1 MRASPT
7 PMSPDRPNRAHST
20 RGTAIALL
28 YIFLWASAFVPSR
41 MLSVL
46 GQPIWVLAV
55 RFTIASA
62 LVAGIIAATGR
73 RWPETPRA
81 WAQLAGY
88 GLLANAGYLGLTY
101 EALRHLSAGM
111 GAIIASTN
119 PLLLALVAPALLG
132 ESLSFR
138 KVLGL
143 LLGFAGVLV
152 AMAARAGTQAARPQ
166 DVLLGFLG
174 VVALVG
180 STLVFKRLAVKEDP
194 VVANAVQLGAAGL
207 VLVPVAALLEGA
219 PRLHPTPTFVVC
231 LAYLILV
238 LSLGGSWLWF
248 WLLRHGEASRVS
260 AFYFLTPIFGLGLG
274 ALLLGER
281 VTWLDAVG
289 LAAVALGI
297 GLVQW
302 APAARPRPGVEPS
315 PVMADPGR

>member
-1 MRASPT
+1 
-7 PMSPDRPNRAHST
+7 MSPPRPNRADSA
-20 RGTAIALL
+20 RGIAIALV
-28 YIFLWASAFVPSR
+28 YVFLWASAFVPSR
-41 MLSVL
+41 ILSML

-62 LVAGIIAATGR
+62 LVVGIIAATGR
-73 RWPETPRA
+73 RWPSTPRA

-88 GLLANAGYLGLTY
+88 GLLANAAYLGLTY

-132 ESLSFR
+132 EALSFR
-138 KVLGL
+138 KVVGL

-152 AMAARAGTQAARPQ
+152 AMAARAGSQAARPQ
-166 DVLLGFLG
+166 DVLLAFLG
-174 VVALVG
+174 VVALVA
-180 STLVFKRLAVKEDP
+180 STLVFKRLALREDM
-194 VVANAVQLGAAGL
+194 VVANAIQLGAAGL
-207 VLVPVAALLEGA
+207 ILVPVAVLLEGA
-219 PRLHPTPTFVVC
+219 PRLVPTPSFIAC
-231 LAYLILV
+231 MAYLILV

-274 ALLLGER
+274 ALLLGEH
-281 VTWLDAVG
+281 VTALDAVG

-297 GLVQW
+297 ALVQW
-302 APAARPRPGVEPS
+302 APGKPVSPPRP
-315 PVMADPGR
+315 AALDPGS

>member
-1 MRASPT
+1 MASAST
-7 PMSPDRPNRAHST
+7 RAHGT

-28 YIFLWASAFVPSR
+28 YVFLWASAFVPSR

-62 LVAGIIAATGR
+62 LVTAVIVATGR
-73 RWPETPRA
+73 RWPATPRA
-81 WAQLAGY
+81 WLQLAGY
-88 GLLANAGYLGLTY
+88 GVLANAAYLGLTY

-132 ESLSFR
+132 EALSAR
-138 KVLGL
+138 KVVGL

-152 AMAARAGTQAARPQ
+152 AMAARAGSQAARPQ
-166 DVLLGFLG
+166 DVLLAFLG

-180 STLVFKRLAVKEDP
+180 STLVFKRLAVREDL
-194 VVANAVQLGAAGL
+194 VVANAVQLGAAAL
-207 VLVPVAALLEGA
+207 VLYPMAVLLEGG
-219 PRLHPTPTFVVC
+219 PRLAPTPTFVAC
-231 LAYLILV
+231 MAYLVLV
-238 LSLGGSWLWF
+238 LSLGGSWIWF

-297 GLVQW
+297 ALVQW
-302 APAARPRPGVEPS
+302 APARAEEKARP
-315 PVMADPGR
+315 AALDPGG

>member
-1 MRASPT
+1 MNPPRS
-7 PMSPDRPNRAHST
+7 SRAHGAG
-20 RGTAIALL
+20 GTAIALL
-28 YIFLWASAFVPSR
+28 YVFLWASAFVPSR

-46 GQPIWVLAV
+46 GQPIWVLAL
-55 RFTIASA
+55 RFAIASA
-62 LVAGIIAATGR
+62 LVAGLIAAAGR
-73 RWPETPRA
+73 RWPRTPRA

-88 GLLANAGYLGLTY
+88 GLLANAAYLGLTY

-132 ESLSFR
+132 EALSVR
-138 KVLGL
+138 KVVGL
-143 LLGFAGVLV
+143 SLGFAGVLV

-166 DVLLGFLG
+166 DVLLAFLG

-194 VVANAVQLGAAGL
+194 VVANAIQLGAAGL
-207 VLVPVAALLEGA
+207 VLVPVAALLEGG
-219 PRLHPTPTFVVC
+219 PRLSPTPTFVVC
-231 LAYLILV
+231 LAYLIVV

-281 VTWLDAVG
+281 VTWLDALG

-302 APAARPRPGVEPS
+302 APAASARPEVQREPAS
-315 PVMADPGR
+315 LDPGR